1 MFDLNNLDGL
11 MGNMKEKMAE
21 FEEAKNEQEEKVFTI
36 KSGGGLIDVQIK
48 GSGEIIDLNIDDT
61 LLSDKESLQILL
73 MGCLNE
79 CYSKVDKDKS
89 QHAMSSM
96 MNGIG
101 DLMNAKK

>member
-1 MFDLNNLDGL
+1 MFDMNNLDGL

-21 FEEAKNEQEEKVFTI
+21 FEDAKNEQDEKVFGV
-36 KSGGGLIDVQIK
+36 KSGGGLIEVQIK

-79 CYSKVDKDKS
+79 CYEQVNKDKS
-89 QHAMSSM
+89 KNAMDSM

-101 DLMNAKK
+101 DLMNAKR

>member
-11 MGNMKEKMAE
+11 MGNMKEKMSE
-21 FEEAKNEQEEKVFTI
+21 YEDIKNKQDEKIFTNQ
-36 KSGGGLIDVQIK
+36 SGGGLVEVKIK

-61 LLSDKESLQILL
+61 LLSDKESLQILI

-79 CYSKVDKDKS
+79 CYEQVAKAKADT
-89 QHAMSSM
+89 AMSSM

>member
-1 MFDLNNLDGL
+1 MFDVNNLNGL

-21 FEEAKNEQEEKVFTI
+21 YEDLKNQQEEKVFTV
-36 KSGGGLIDVQIK
+36 KSGGGLIEVQIK
-48 GSGEIIDLNIDDT
+48 GSGEVVDLNIDDT

-79 CYSKVDKDKS
+79 CYEQVDKDKS
-89 QHAMSSM
+89 ATAMNSM

-101 DLMNAKK
+101 DLMNAKQ